1 MGALVLNKLGYKFD
15 ISINLLPNYS
25 INTISDQLHH
35 IIANNRNKKC
45 VSISPFSEFPLR
57 FWLYICDQLKI
68 DGLLWKQL
76 NTAQLDEIIKLLMA
90 FNLKVSGKSNFKDEF
105 VTAGGVDLNEV
116 NLKTMESKYCS
127 GLFFAGEVLNI
138 DGVTGGFNFQ
148 NAWTTAKQVK
158 IN

>member
-1 MGALVLNKLGYKFD
+1 M
-15 ISINLLPNYS
+15 
-25 INTISDQLHH
+25 
-35 IIANNRNKKC
+35 
-45 VSISPFSEFPLR
+45 
-57 FWLYICDQLKI
+57 
-68 DGLLWKQL
+68 WKQL
-76 NTAQLDEIIKLLMA
+76 NTAQLDQVIKLLMA

-148 NAWTTAKQVK
+148 NAWTTAKQVQ
-158 IN
+158 INQ